1 MSCCIS
7 KSIVHVDD
15 GHQKFDA
22 FIGLCS
28 PGMDLLE
35 IQLDNYFDG
44 LTSESLYTSCVS
56 RNGYECLLGNHPKE
70 SKQQFQSHPHQC
82 LLQHALDA
90 VTALLPD
97 LATPPELTA
106 QKVSS
111 PASLSK
117 LSKSLN
123 RASAMS
129 AAPMA
134 QRVTASPP
142 TAQAAAPATSI
153 TIPSKPPA
161 LVTMTYNGGASG
173 GGDGAG
179 NTTTATQRQHGYDK
193 VNARDSTDDSAAV
206 SPSFSDRL
214 YIPVTPQSSQVT
226 PASAYALWEQ
236 LYAPARVPLTLE
248 RLLYLRLSAKGNG
261 ESNDAQGHHYCAD
274 DRRWARSLFGEVT
287 TQLDTSAPSASM
299 APSTAP
305 AAAIAPGEQSR
316 GAPSNAATAQCTS
329 ADVEQTSVSTPLRVP
344 QACAN
349 AQSASGVDRGRASES
364 RSAATALS
372 HPDAVIASASV
383 PAPLSSVQRGSDSN
397 RDVDNDGGRGSAVL
411 LQPYRGC
418 ALSAASPPH
427 RALLAPTS
435 DVSLS
440 CASAAPMSLE
450 QDDSANCIDGNEEAE
465 PCVNTWSV
473 EAASAAPAL
482 HMHTPSTSAAA
493 VRTDEKG
500 RRDGSGR
507 DAGCSPPLEHSA
519 YRGSDGESRG
529 AVDDEQAHTLAQQEK
544 AAESCG
550 AWESATA
557 TTTPVRSYHLYCHY
571 RSSHDTGPSAEG
583 GGRNEEED
591 AEHGERGEED
601 GNDVGFLSLATSPSA
616 GAPEQWRPC
625 PVVGTYAGLSTPSPK
640 PIVVL
645 EDTMTALA
653 VSALPCGLT
662 RNGEDSSQLDSPIRR
677 RHTTRVSTSMSPVA
691 DPNGLVFSPPCRQQM
706 RLRLQRRRPRQASEG
721 SDLEYSPHTPVP
733 GSPSQSPL
741 PPPSCWS
748 TPLPQERCPRDAQTP
763 PTPTALSA
771 ASQPPASPAPSP
783 TNMADSGAG
792 ATDELCAGNHA
803 ADAAVMGASP
813 PQVIHLKKEKAVMT
827 VSNISQESRTSADT
841 AAKED
846 DAKPRDATAPDSP
859 VDASSSAEAGDDG
872 QGRRDGGSVAPVA
885 VGVEDERVGGDEE
898 DAEGDAGEPASTVSF
913 VLRNGALPPRREV
926 SLLKAMRSVAYQ
938 AHESFN
944 PSKHREEP
952 QQRHPHPSLPE
963 DRAAR
968 RSVSNMDFRWADE
981 ADDILRRQQQR
992 VHSLQAA
999 RTATL
1004 AGGDTR
1010 CSPSTSRCSPGGG
1023 PRRYTPLSQDGET
1036 TQGSQSGNGTRLARA
1051 YGGSEASYSV
1061 SPQPQDPRTHH
1072 YHERAMMRPEGMG
1085 VEAVASHTD
1094 GSSIVTEQGDVAPS
1108 SYRAGRSEELAC
1120 LSVTRSGEGRA
1131 DIAFATASSSTPP
1144 TAPLRQPPLASVAE
1158 ATAADDAS
1166 MPHTDRLHQQQQQPS
1181 PRHAG
1186 TKRLRENN
1194 GGDDGRSD
1202 AVHARR
1208 SPAPSSVPAS
1218 SQTVTKR
1225 KKSGCS
1231 GGAQSTERRHRADDR
1246 ARLRQNLRGDTAAKA
1261 TTRSI
1266 LCASPANVFALPRTI
1281 SADPGASIATPTF
1294 TTAAPLA
1301 GPSLSL
1307 LRPRSGNCV
1316 SDPPSAAKAP
1326 KSAKGKS
1333 THVSAPSLPI
1343 TAAASPPR
1351 ENASSSR
1358 AHKTAQ
1364 WAARCTPSLEATNK
1378 RREEVKRHQ
1387 YGNNH
1392 GGNAPPPLLTPEE
1405 KAARD
1410 ARLQREHE
1418 SYIRS
1423 IATMRS
1429 LPRLRSTIA
1438 GAGGKTNTNTRIA
1451 EEREEKVTKLES
1463 IQAKKRSRRAAKKAK
1478 KKQRLEEKL
1487 RSRLDSDSDVSSD
1500 GSALSSS
1507 ASASSSRDSD
1517 GDGEDA

>member
-1 MSCCIS
+1 MDVTGHITYPP
-7 KSIVHVDD
+7 VD
-15 GHQKFDA
+15 GV
-22 FIGLCS
+22 
-28 PGMDLLE
+28 
-35 IQLDNYFDG
+35 
-44 LTSESLYTSCVS
+44 LT
-56 RNGYECLLGNHPKE
+56 
-70 SKQQFQSHPHQC
+70 
-82 LLQHALDA
+82 
-90 VTALLPD
+90 
-97 LATPPELTA
+97 
-106 QKVSS
+106 
-111 PASLSK
+111 
-117 LSKSLN
+117 
-123 RASAMS
+123 
-129 AAPMA
+129 
-134 QRVTASPP
+134 P
-142 TAQAAAPATSI
+142 TCDRE
-153 TIPSKPPA
+153 
-161 LVTMTYNGGASG
+161 VEGASG

-193 VNARDSTDDSAAV
+193 
-206 SPSFSDRL
+206 
-214 YIPVTPQSSQVT
+214 
-226 PASAYALWEQ
+226 ASAYALWEQ

-529 AVDDEQAHTLAQQEK
+529 VVDDEQAHTLAQQEK

-662 RNGEDSSQLDSPIRR
+662 RNGEDGSQLDSPIRR

-706 RLRLQRRRPRQASEG
+706 RLRLQRQ
-721 SDLEYSPHTPVP
+721 
-733 GSPSQSPL
+733 
-741 PPPSCWS
+741 
-748 TPLPQERCPRDAQTP
+748 RCPRDAQTP
-763 PTPTALSA
+763 PAPTALSA

-813 PQVIHLKKEKAVMT
+813 PRVIRLKKEKAVMT

-1036 TQGSQSGNGTRLARA
+1036 AQGSQSGNGTRLARA

-1131 DIAFATASSSTPP
+1131 DIAFATTSSSTPP

-1225 KKSGCS
+1225 KKSDCS

-1326 KSAKGKS
+1326 KSAKG
-1333 THVSAPSLPI
+1333 
-1343 TAAASPPR
+1343 
-1351 ENASSSR
+1351 N
-1358 AHKTAQ
+1358 
-1364 WAARCTPSLEATNK
+1364 
-1378 RREEVKRHQ
+1378 
-1387 YGNNH
+1387 GNNH
-1392 GGNAPPPLLTPEE
+1392 GGNAPPPPLTPEE

-1487 RSRLDSDSDVSSD
+1487 RSRLDSDSDASSD